1 MRASLRPRSK
11 VRHPEGMSISGDSSG
26 KLGHTR
32 TRNSETPEDMRNI
45 IFGEQERG
53 LRVSGGSELRSGSV
67 TPQAAVE
74 EAGSPIGWISER
86 DARVLSLE
94 GS

>member
-1 MRASLRPRSK
+1 MPASVRDQRLGTPRECRS
-11 VRHPEGMSISGDSSG
+11 PEIPLENWG
-26 KLGHTR
+26 TR

-53 LRVSGGSELRSGSV
+53 LQVSGGSELRSGSV